1 MSLNR
6 KPEKIIALAIFA
18 VCSVSAN
25 SVTAKGEATDTS
37 QRPIYFSLGG
47 GVAEYVGGG
56 SDFVSTGGTVV
67 AGVGWNA
74 FSHVALEG
82 EFIGSWANV
91 AGGNAGSYS
100 GIFGPRFFT
109 SVSERSNLGVYIGTG
124 IGVNYSEGNVCGFF
138 CASAWEASFAWGV
151 KGGLEYAFS
160 EGVQGYSDV
169 RYGATSGA
177 PGDGIISVVIGVRLS
192 PNW

>member
-1 MSLNR
+1 M
-6 KPEKIIALAIFA
+6 
-18 VCSVSAN
+18 
-25 SVTAKGEATDTS
+25 
-37 QRPIYFSLGG
+37 
-47 GVAEYVGGG
+47 
-56 SDFVSTGGTVV
+56 
-67 AGVGWNA
+67 GWNA

-100 GIFGPRFFT
+100 GILGPRFFT
-109 SVSERSNLGVYIGTG
+109 SVGQGSNLGVYVGTG
-124 IGVNYSEGNVCGFF
+124 IGVNYSEVNLCGFA
-138 CASAWEASFAWGV
+138 CGSVWDTSFAWGV

-177 PGDGIISVVIGVRLS
+177 PGDGIVSVVIGVRLS